1 MQDYAS
7 QRFNMVASQVLANGV
22 TDERILAALTAVE
35 RERFVPTA
43 KRAIAY
49 ADAVVEI
56 VPNRYVLDPR
66 TFALMLE
73 AAEIRPT
80 DKVLD
85 VGCTT
90 GYSTAVLGH
99 LAGSVVGLEQDVDLV
114 RIASDLFPAWGA
126 RNISVVQGAL
136 SEGHRG
142 GAPYNVIFVNGAIEA
157 SPQALL
163 AQLAE
168 GGRLIAVVRKEAQ
181 GHAVLYLNEQ
191 GRVGQRAVFDATV
204 PLLSGFRQPVGFVF

>member
-22 TDERILAALTAVE
+22 TDERILAALRAVE

-73 AAEIRPT
+73 AAEIRPAE
-80 DKVLD
+80 KALD

-90 GYSTAVLGH
+90 GYSTAVLAR

-114 RIASDLFPAWGA
+114 RIASDLLPASGA
-126 RNISVVQGAL
+126 KNTSIVQGTL
-136 SEGHRG
+136 SDGHRG

-168 GGRLIAVVRKEAQ
+168 GGRLIAVVLKEAQ
-181 GHAVLYLNEQ
+181 GHAVLYLNER
-191 GRVGQRAVFDATV
+191 GRIGQRVVFDATV